1 MQRKDTDRARQPHP
15 MAGQPREEDEDDLQ
29 KPEDVPS
36 FLTARELEAR
46 GPAKPQAETKGRRVS
61 TAEADEDDAGD
72 DKDDARDLDR

>member
-15 MAGQPREEDEDDLQ
+15 MAGQPREDEDENDLQ

-36 FLTARELEAR
+36 FLTARELQAR
-46 GPAKPQAETKGRRVS
+46 VPAKPKPAS
-61 TAEADEDDAGD
+61 PAEADEDDAGD